1 MVLGDIDMTGTPIR
15 LSQSPGQ
22 LIRIAQQ
29 VHTRLWAEHVGAEL
43 TAPQYAALIALAL
56 EPGADQRTVGERASL
71 DKATMAE
78 MVGRLVRRGLVLR
91 RRDPADGRRKLLTL
105 SPHGEQVMNAAS
117 AGVAVVQRE
126 LLVPLSEPERSEL
139 MMALAR
145 MARMENLAL
154 ETMVDARPLLDA
166 PRVVGYLIR
175 VAQQVHTRLWTELV
189 STELTAPQHAV
200 LDALSIEPDIDQR
213 TVGERTSLDK
223 ATMAELISR
232 LVRRGLVLRRRD
244 PADGRRNLLA
254 LAPAGARLLEEVSAG
269 VDEVQGRLLAP
280 LDEIERER
288 TLTLLALIA
297 RPFCCEAHHTPGLSY
312 DRA

>member
-78 MVGRLVRRGLVLR
+78 MVGRLVRRGVVLR

-105 SPHGEQVMNAAS
+105 SPHGEQVMQSAS
-117 AGVAVVQRE
+117 AGVAVVQSE
-126 LLVPLSEPERSEL
+126 LLVPLSETERSEL

-166 PRVVGYLIR
+166 PRVIGYLIR

-189 STELTAPQHAV
+189 SAELTAPQHAV
-200 LDALSIEPDIDQR
+200 LDALSVEPDIDQR

-254 LAPAGARLLEEVSAG
+254 LAPAGARLLEEVAPG
-269 VDEVQGRLLAP
+269 VTEAQERLLSP

-297 RPFCCEAHHTPGLSY
+297 RLTV
-312 DRA
+312 R

>member
-1 MVLGDIDMTGTPIR
+1 M
-15 LSQSPGQ
+15 
-22 LIRIAQQ
+22 AQQ

-43 TAPQYAALIALAL
+43 TAPQYAALIALAV

-91 RRDPADGRRKLLTL
+91 RRDPADGRRKLLSL
-105 SPHGEQVMNAAS
+105 SPLGTQVMNDAS
-117 AGVAVVQRE
+117 PGVAQVQQR
-126 LLVPLSEPERSEL
+126 LLDPLSEAERSEL

-145 MARMENLAL
+145 LARMDDIAL

-175 VAQQVHTRLWTELV
+175 VAQQVHTRLWAELV
-189 STELTAPQHAV
+189 PGDLTAPQHAV
-200 LDALSIEPDIDQR
+200 LEALAEEPGMDQR

-244 PADGRRNLLA
+244 PADGRRNLLS
-254 LAPAGARLLEEVSAG
+254 LSPAGEQLLSQVSEGVAG
-269 VDEVQGRLLAP
+269 VQQQLLAP
-280 LDEIERER
+280 LDDPERER
-288 TLTLLALIA
+288 VLVLLSRVA
-297 RPFCCEAHHTPGLSY
+297 RLGAELA
-312 DRA
+312 D

>member
-29 VHTRLWAEHVGAEL
+29 VHTRLWAEHVGGEL

-78 MVGRLVRRGLVLR
+78 MVGRLVRRGVVLR

-105 SPHGEQVMNAAS
+105 SPHGEQVMQAAS

-126 LLVPLSEPERSEL
+126 LLVPLTETERSEL

-189 STELTAPQHAV
+189 SAELTAPQHAV
-200 LDALSIEPDIDQR
+200 LDALSVEPDIEQR

-254 LAPAGARLLEEVSAG
+254 LAPAGARLLEEVAAG
-269 VDEVQGRLLAP
+269 VAEAQERLLSP

-288 TLTLLALIA
+288 TLTLLALTA
-297 RPFCCEAHHTPGLSY
+297 RLTV
-312 DRA
+312 R

>member
-1 MVLGDIDMTGTPIR
+1 MMLGEIDMTGVPLR

-29 VHTRLWAEHVGAEL
+29 VHTRLWTEHVGTEL
-43 TAPQYAALIALAL
+43 TAPQYAALVALAI

-105 SPHGEQVMNAAS
+105 SPAGAQLLQYVSPRVAS
-117 AGVAVVQRE
+117 VQQQ
-126 LLVPLSEPERSEL
+126 LLEPLDDGQRASL
-139 MMALAR
+139 MASLGSLAR
-145 MARMENLAL
+145 MDTLAL
-154 ETMVDARPLLDA
+154 ETMEDARPILDA

-189 STELTAPQHAV
+189 PGELTAPQFAV
-200 LDALSIEPDIDQR
+200 LDALAEEPGIDQR
-213 TVGERTSLDK
+213 TVGERASLDK

-254 LAPAGARLLEEVSAG
+254 LSPAGSELLNQVRGGVDDVQRQLLEPLGVDDRESVVALLMVTARLAG
-269 VDEVQGRLLAP
+269 QD
-280 LDEIERER
+280 
-288 TLTLLALIA
+288 
-297 RPFCCEAHHTPGLSY
+297 
-312 DRA
+312 

>member
-1 MVLGDIDMTGTPIR
+1 MMLGEIDMTGAPLR

-29 VHTRLWAEHVGAEL
+29 VHTRLWAEHVGGEL
-43 TAPQYAALIALAL
+43 TAPQYAALVALAV

-105 SPHGEQVMNAAS
+105 SPLGSQLLQDVSPN
-117 AGVAVVQRE
+117 VARVQQQ
-126 LLVPLSEPERSEL
+126 LLEPLDEGQRCGL
-139 MMALAR
+139 MTALAR
-145 MARMENLAL
+145 LARMEPLAL
-154 ETMVDARPLLDA
+154 ETMQDARPILDA

-189 STELTAPQHAV
+189 PGDLTAPQFAV
-200 LDALSIEPDIDQR
+200 LDALAEEPGIDQR
-213 TVGERTSLDK
+213 TVGERASLDK

-254 LAPAGARLLEEVSAG
+254 LSPAG
-269 VDEVQGRLLAP
+269 VDLLAQVRSGVEEVQRQLLDP
-280 LDEIERER
+280 LDQAEREQIVAL
-288 TLTLLALIA
+288 LTVTARLA
-297 RPFCCEAHHTPGLSY
+297 EV
-312 DRA
+312 

>member
-1 MVLGDIDMTGTPIR
+1 MVLGEIVMTGAPLR

-29 VHTRLWAEHVGAEL
+29 VHTRLWSEHVGQDL
-43 TAPQYAALIALAL
+43 TAPQYAALIALAV

-105 SPHGEQVMNAAS
+105 SPLGTQLVADVS
-117 AGVAVVQRE
+117 PGVARVQQA
-126 LLVPLSEPERSEL
+126 LLEPLSESQRCEL
-139 MMALAR
+139 MTGLAR
-145 MARMENLAL
+145 MARMEDTAL
-154 ETMVDARPLLDA
+154 ETMVEARPILDA

-175 VAQQVHTRLWTELV
+175 VAQQVHTRLWTEHA
-189 STELTAPQHAV
+189 SAELTAPQHAV
-200 LDALSIEPDIDQR
+200 LAALAEEPGIDQR
-213 TVGERTSLDK
+213 TVGERASLDK
-223 ATMAELISR
+223 ATMAELVSR

-254 LAPAGARLLEEVSAG
+254 LSPAGAHLLDQVGAGVRQVQCQLLGPLEEA
-269 VDEVQGRLLAP
+269 
-280 LDEIERER
+280 ERER
-288 TLTLLALIA
+288 LVELLAAVA
-297 RPFCCEAHHTPGLSY
+297 RMVEE
-312 DRA
+312 